1 MKKNKKRVNH
11 EKNIF
16 IYSGLV
22 SMTLVQSCYDDKGN
36 YDYHAV
42 NDMKVEIP
50 EAKIRMPK
58 ENPATVTLTPEL
70 TQTLAENEDNLTF
83 EWKKLKPDAKIGSMR
98 LADYTDYS
106 TGKICQVEVEPN
118 NPESIGMMLIVT
130 DKTTGQKWYQLG
142 KVAVVKPLNPAWF
155 VLQEDA
161 DQKGIV
167 GAIEGNPDG
176 FFAYADVFKSETG
189 ESFSL
194 EGKPLAIA
202 AKGNYGYGSMGGT
215 KFANLTIATDK
226 NIATYSPSTLTMKYG
241 TNKIL
246 FENALNNVPVN
257 LSYYK
262 MDKKGEMFVTDK
274 KAYFAYDDGWCVPY
288 SVYDKQVN
296 SDGEE
301 EQVAFL
307 PTCSATFSNYV
318 LAYNPATHR
327 FRIGSAFSSMMDYFG
342 TSYYYSQY
350 YRRGSQ
356 WKDKKPLVFR
366 DLSEDA
372 DGNYAFDPSNVD
384 ASLQILDILR
394 GGDNGNYAYAVMA
407 SEGASQI
414 TVFRF
419 SNADDPLC
427 AGKYTIDLDPSI
439 DLKTAKFAASQAYSA
454 HFIFMAAGNS
464 VYRIDME
471 RQKIEKIYSYDA
483 DANAKIAC
491 LKFRDPEDAENGNG
505 MILGF
510 GINTSAGQGLLGEL
524 KLTIA
529 GDVDRSENASY
540 IFQDANNRFG
550 KIVDISYNYE

>member
-1 MKKNKKRVNH
+1 MKK
-11 EKNIF
+11 
-16 IYSGLV
+16 IYLYILGLV

-58 ENPATVTLTPEL
+58 ENPAMVTLTPEL

-83 EWKKLKPDAKIGSMR
+83 EWKKMKPDAKIGSMR

-106 TGKICQVEVEPN
+106 IRKICQVVVEPN

-167 GAIEGNPDG
+167 GAIEGDSDG

-189 ESFSL
+189 ESFTL

-350 YRRGSQ
+350 YRKGSQ
-356 WKDKKPLVFR
+356 WKDIKPLVFR

-394 GGDNGNYAYAVMA
+394 GGDNGNYAYAVMT
-407 SEGASQI
+407 SEGSSQI

-427 AGKYTIDLDPSI
+427 AGKYTIDMDPSI
-439 DLKTAKFAASQAYSA
+439 DLKTAKFTASQAYSA

>member
-1 MKKNKKRVNH
+1 MKK
-11 EKNIF
+11 
-16 IYSGLV
+16 IYLYILGLV

-106 TGKICQVEVEPN
+106 IGKICQVEVEPN

-167 GAIEGNPDG
+167 GAIEGDPDG

-202 AKGNYGYGSMGGT
+202 AKGNYGYSSMGGT
-215 KFANLTIATDK
+215 MFANLTIATDK

-350 YRRGSQ
+350 YRKGSQ

>member
-1 MKKNKKRVNH
+1 MKK
-11 EKNIF
+11 
-16 IYSGLV
+16 IYLYILGLV

-130 DKTTGQKWYQLG
+130 DKATGQKWYQLG

-167 GAIEGNPDG
+167 GAIEGDPDG

-202 AKGNYGYGSMGGT
+202 AKGNYGYSSMGGT
-215 KFANLTIATDK
+215 MFANLTIATDK

-350 YRRGSQ
+350 YRKGSQ

-427 AGKYTIDLDPSI
+427 AGKYTIDMDPSI

>member
-1 MKKNKKRVNH
+1 MKK
-11 EKNIF
+11 
-16 IYSGLV
+16 IYLYILGLV

-106 TGKICQVEVEPN
+106 IGKICQVVVEPN

-167 GAIEGNPDG
+167 GAIEGDPDG

-202 AKGNYGYGSMGGT
+202 AKGNYGYSSMGGT
-215 KFANLTIATDK
+215 MFANLTIATDK

-262 MDKKGEMFVTDK
+262 MDQKGEMFVTDK

-350 YRRGSQ
+350 YRKGSQ

>member
-1 MKKNKKRVNH
+1 MKK
-11 EKNIF
+11 
-16 IYSGLV
+16 IYLYILGLV

-58 ENPATVTLTPEL
+58 ETPATVTLTPEL

-98 LADYTDYS
+98 FADYTDYS
-106 TGKICQVEVEPN
+106 TGKICQVKVEPN

-130 DKTTGQKWYQLG
+130 DKTSGQKWYQLG

-189 ESFSL
+189 ESFTL

-202 AKGNYGYGSMGGT
+202 AKGNYGYGSMGGM

-246 FENALNNVPVN
+246 FENALNKVPVN

-301 EQVAFL
+301 KQVAFL

-342 TSYYYSQY
+342 ISYRYSQY
-350 YRRGSQ
+350 YRKGSQ
-356 WKDKKPLVFR
+356 WKDIKPLVFR

>member
-1 MKKNKKRVNH
+1 MKK
-11 EKNIF
+11 
-16 IYSGLV
+16 IYLYILGLV

-98 LADYTDYS
+98 FADYTDYS
-106 TGKICQVEVEPN
+106 IGKICQVVVEPN

-130 DKTTGQKWYQLG
+130 DKATGQKWYQLG

-167 GAIEGNPDG
+167 GAIEGDPDG

-202 AKGNYGYGSMGGT
+202 AKGNYGYSSLGGT
-215 KFANLTIATDK
+215 MFANLTIATDK

-350 YRRGSQ
+350 YRKGSQ

>member
-1 MKKNKKRVNH
+1 MKK
-11 EKNIF
+11 
-16 IYSGLV
+16 IYLYILGLV

-98 LADYTDYS
+98 FADYTDYS
-106 TGKICQVEVEPN
+106 IGKICQVVVEPN

-130 DKTTGQKWYQLG
+130 DKTSGQKWYQLG

-189 ESFSL
+189 ESFTL

-215 KFANLTIATDK
+215 MFANLTIATDK

-350 YRRGSQ
+350 YRKGSQ
-356 WKDKKPLVFR
+356 WKDIKPLVFR

>member
-1 MKKNKKRVNH
+1 MKK
-11 EKNIF
+11 
-16 IYSGLV
+16 IYLYILGLV

-130 DKTTGQKWYQLG
+130 DKATGQKWYQLG

-167 GAIEGNPDG
+167 GAIEGDPDG

-202 AKGNYGYGSMGGT
+202 AKGNYGYSSMGGT
-215 KFANLTIATDK
+215 MFANLTIATDK

-246 FENALNNVPVN
+246 FENALKNVPVN

-350 YRRGSQ
+350 YRKGSQ

>member
-1 MKKNKKRVNH
+1 MKK
-11 EKNIF
+11 
-16 IYSGLV
+16 IYLYILGLV

-106 TGKICQVEVEPN
+106 TGKICQVKVEPN

-202 AKGNYGYGSMGGT
+202 AKGNYGYSSMGGT
-215 KFANLTIATDK
+215 MFANLTIATDK

-350 YRRGSQ
+350 YRKGSQ

-529 GDVDRSENASY
+529 GDVDRSENAFY

>member
-1 MKKNKKRVNH
+1 MKK
-11 EKNIF
+11 
-16 IYSGLV
+16 IYLYILGLV

-130 DKTTGQKWYQLG
+130 DKATGQKWYQLG

-167 GAIEGNPDG
+167 GAIEGDPDG

-202 AKGNYGYGSMGGT
+202 AKGNYGYSSMGGT
-215 KFANLTIATDK
+215 MFANLTIATDK

-350 YRRGSQ
+350 YRKGSQ
-356 WKDKKPLVFR
+356 WKDIKPLVFR

-427 AGKYTIDLDPSI
+427 AGKYTIDMDPSI

>member
-1 MKKNKKRVNH
+1 MKK
-11 EKNIF
+11 
-16 IYSGLV
+16 IYLYILGLV

-83 EWKKLKPDAKIGSMR
+83 EWKKLNKDAKIGSMR

-106 TGKICQVEVEPN
+106 TGKICQVKVEPN

-155 VLQEDA
+155 VLQEGA

-167 GAIEGNPDG
+167 GAIEGDSDG

-189 ESFSL
+189 ESFTL

-296 SDGEE
+296 SAGEE
-301 EQVAFL
+301 EQVVFL
-307 PTCSATFSNYV
+307 PSCSATFSNYV

-350 YRRGSQ
+350 YRKGSQ

-384 ASLQILDILR
+384 ASLKILDILR

-427 AGKYTIDLDPSI
+427 AGKYAIDLDPSI

>member
-1 MKKNKKRVNH
+1 MKK
-11 EKNIF
+11 
-16 IYSGLV
+16 IYLYILGLV

-106 TGKICQVEVEPN
+106 IGKICQVVVEPN

-167 GAIEGNPDG
+167 GAIEGDPDG

-189 ESFSL
+189 ESFTL

-215 KFANLTIATDK
+215 MFANLTIATDK

-296 SDGEE
+296 SAGEE
-301 EQVAFL
+301 EQVVFL
-307 PTCSATFSNYV
+307 PSCSATFSNYV

-372 DGNYAFDPSNVD
+372 DGNYAFDPSNID

-394 GGDNGNYAYAVMA
+394 GGDNGNYAYAVMT
-407 SEGASQI
+407 SEGSSQI

-427 AGKYTIDLDPSI
+427 AGKYAIDLDPSI

>member
-1 MKKNKKRVNH
+1 MKK
-11 EKNIF
+11 
-16 IYSGLV
+16 IYLYILGLV

-106 TGKICQVEVEPN
+106 IGKICQVVVEPN

-161 DQKGIV
+161 DQRGIV

-189 ESFSL
+189 ESFTL

-246 FENALNNVPVN
+246 FENALNKVPVN

-350 YRRGSQ
+350 YRKGSQ
-356 WKDKKPLVFR
+356 WKDIKPLVFR
-366 DLSEDA
+366 DLSEDP

-414 TVFRF
+414 TVFHF

>member
-1 MKKNKKRVNH
+1 MKK
-11 EKNIF
+11 
-16 IYSGLV
+16 IYLYILGLV

-189 ESFSL
+189 ESFTL

-246 FENALNNVPVN
+246 FENALNKVPVN

-350 YRRGSQ
+350 YRKGSQ

-427 AGKYTIDLDPSI
+427 AGKYTIDMDPSI

>member
-1 MKKNKKRVNH
+1 MKK
-11 EKNIF
+11 
-16 IYSGLV
+16 IYLYILGLV

-130 DKTTGQKWYQLG
+130 DKATGQKWYQLG

-167 GAIEGNPDG
+167 GAIEGDPDG

-202 AKGNYGYGSMGGT
+202 AKGNYGYSSMGGT
-215 KFANLTIATDK
+215 MFANLTIATDK

-296 SDGEE
+296 FDGGE

-350 YRRGSQ
+350 YRKGSQ

-471 RQKIEKIYSYDA
+471 RQRIEKIYSYDA

>member
-1 MKKNKKRVNH
+1 MKK
-11 EKNIF
+11 
-16 IYSGLV
+16 IYLYILGLV

-83 EWKKLKPDAKIGSMR
+83 EWKKLNKDAKIGSMR

-106 TGKICQVEVEPN
+106 IGKICQVEVEPN

-202 AKGNYGYGSMGGT
+202 AKGNYGYSSMGGT
-215 KFANLTIATDK
+215 MFANLTIATDK

-350 YRRGSQ
+350 YRKGSQ

>member
-1 MKKNKKRVNH
+1 MKK
-11 EKNIF
+11 
-16 IYSGLV
+16 IYLYILGLV

-70 TQTLAENEDNLTF
+70 TQTLAENEDNLTL

-106 TGKICQVEVEPN
+106 IGKICQVKVEPN

-189 ESFSL
+189 ASFAL

-226 NIATYSPSTLTMKYG
+226 NIATYSPSSLTMKYG

-350 YRRGSQ
+350 YRKGSQ

>member
-1 MKKNKKRVNH
+1 MKK
-11 EKNIF
+11 
-16 IYSGLV
+16 IYLYILGLV

-58 ENPATVTLTPEL
+58 ETPATVTLTPEL

-83 EWKKLKPDAKIGSMR
+83 EWKKLNKDAKIGSMR

-106 TGKICQVEVEPN
+106 TGKICQVKVEPN

-167 GAIEGNPDG
+167 GAIEGDPDG

-189 ESFSL
+189 ESFTL

-215 KFANLTIATDK
+215 MFANLTIATDK

-274 KAYFAYDDGWCVPY
+274 KAYFAYDDGWCIPY

-350 YRRGSQ
+350 YRKGSQ

-407 SEGASQI
+407 SEGSSQI

-524 KLTIA
+524 ILTIA

>member
-1 MKKNKKRVNH
+1 MKK
-11 EKNIF
+11 
-16 IYSGLV
+16 IYLYILGLV

-106 TGKICQVEVEPN
+106 IGKICQVVVEPN

-189 ESFSL
+189 ESFTL

-215 KFANLTIATDK
+215 MFANLTIATDK

-296 SDGEE
+296 SAGKE
-301 EQVAFL
+301 EQVVFL
-307 PTCSATFSNYV
+307 PSCSATFSNYV
-318 LAYNPATHR
+318 LTYNPATHR
-327 FRIGSAFSSMMDYFG
+327 FRIGSAFASMMDYFG
-342 TSYYYSQY
+342 TSFYYSQY
-350 YRRGSQ
+350 YRKGSQ
-356 WKDKKPLVFR
+356 WKDMKPLVFR
-366 DLSEDA
+366 DLAEDA

>member
-1 MKKNKKRVNH
+1 MKK
-11 EKNIF
+11 
-16 IYSGLV
+16 IYLYILGLV

-106 TGKICQVEVEPN
+106 IGKICQVVVEPN

-189 ESFSL
+189 ESFTL

-301 EQVAFL
+301 KQVAFL

-350 YRRGSQ
+350 YRKGSQ

-510 GINTSAGQGLLGEL
+510 GINTSAGLGLLGEL

>member
-1 MKKNKKRVNH
+1 MKK
-11 EKNIF
+11 
-16 IYSGLV
+16 IYLYILGLV

-106 TGKICQVEVEPN
+106 IGKICLVVVEPN

-189 ESFSL
+189 ESFTL

-215 KFANLTIATDK
+215 MFANLTIATDK

-296 SDGEE
+296 SAGKE
-301 EQVAFL
+301 EQVVFL
-307 PTCSATFSNYV
+307 PSCSATFSNYV
-318 LAYNPATHR
+318 LTYNPATHR
-327 FRIGSAFSSMMDYFG
+327 FRIGSAFASMMDYFG
-342 TSYYYSQY
+342 TSFYYSQY
-350 YRRGSQ
+350 YRKGSQ
-356 WKDKKPLVFR
+356 WKDMKPLVFR
-366 DLSEDA
+366 DLAEDA

>member
-1 MKKNKKRVNH
+1 MKK
-11 EKNIF
+11 
-16 IYSGLV
+16 IYLYILGLV

-106 TGKICQVEVEPN
+106 IGKICLVVVEPN

-189 ESFSL
+189 ESFTL

-215 KFANLTIATDK
+215 MFANLTIATDK

-246 FENALNNVPVN
+246 FENALNKVPVN

-296 SDGEE
+296 SAGKE
-301 EQVAFL
+301 EQVVFL
-307 PTCSATFSNYV
+307 PSCSATFSNYV
-318 LAYNPATHR
+318 LTYNPATHR
-327 FRIGSAFSSMMDYFG
+327 FRIGSAFASMMDYFG
-342 TSYYYSQY
+342 TSFYYSQY
-350 YRRGSQ
+350 YRKGSQ
-356 WKDKKPLVFR
+356 WKDMKPLVFR
-366 DLSEDA
+366 DLAEDA

>member
-1 MKKNKKRVNH
+1 MKK
-11 EKNIF
+11 
-16 IYSGLV
+16 IYLYILGLV

-98 LADYTDYS
+98 FADYTDYS
-106 TGKICQVEVEPN
+106 TGKICQVKVEPN

-130 DKTTGQKWYQLG
+130 DKTSGQKWYQLG

-189 ESFSL
+189 ESFTL

-246 FENALNNVPVN
+246 FENALNKVPVN

-350 YRRGSQ
+350 YRKGSQ
-356 WKDKKPLVFR
+356 WKDIKPLVFR

>member
-1 MKKNKKRVNH
+1 MKK
-11 EKNIF
+11 
-16 IYSGLV
+16 IYLYILGLV

-58 ENPATVTLTPEL
+58 ETPATVTLTPEL

-83 EWKKLKPDAKIGSMR
+83 EWKKLNKDAKIGSMR

-167 GAIEGNPDG
+167 GAIEGDPDG
-176 FFAYADVFKSETG
+176 FFAYVDVFKSETG
-189 ESFSL
+189 ESFAL

-202 AKGNYGYGSMGGT
+202 AKGNYGYNSMGGT
-215 KFANLTIATDK
+215 MFANLTIATDK

-301 EQVAFL
+301 KQVAFL

-350 YRRGSQ
+350 YRKGSQ

-407 SEGASQI
+407 SEGSSQI

>member
-1 MKKNKKRVNH
+1 MKK
-11 EKNIF
+11 
-16 IYSGLV
+16 IYLYILGLV

-106 TGKICQVEVEPN
+106 IGKICQVEVEPN

-130 DKTTGQKWYQLG
+130 DKATGQKWYQLG

-167 GAIEGNPDG
+167 GAIEGDPDG

>member
-1 MKKNKKRVNH
+1 MKK
-11 EKNIF
+11 
-16 IYSGLV
+16 IYLYILGLV

-70 TQTLAENEDNLTF
+70 TQTLAENEDNLIF

-167 GAIEGNPDG
+167 GAIEGDPDG

-202 AKGNYGYGSMGGT
+202 AKGNYGYSSMGGT
-215 KFANLTIATDK
+215 MFANLTIATDK

-350 YRRGSQ
+350 YRKGSQ

>member
-1 MKKNKKRVNH
+1 MKK
-11 EKNIF
+11 
-16 IYSGLV
+16 IYLYILGLV

-98 LADYTDYS
+98 FADYTDYS
-106 TGKICQVEVEPN
+106 IGKICQVVVEPN

-189 ESFSL
+189 ESFTL

-246 FENALNNVPVN
+246 FENALNKVPVN

-350 YRRGSQ
+350 YRKGSQ
-356 WKDKKPLVFR
+356 WKNIKPLVFR

-454 HFIFMAAGNS
+454 HFIFMAVGNS

>member
-1 MKKNKKRVNH
+1 MKK
-11 EKNIF
+11 
-16 IYSGLV
+16 IYLYILGLV

-98 LADYTDYS
+98 FADYTDYS
-106 TGKICQVEVEPN
+106 IGKICQVVVEPN

-176 FFAYADVFKSETG
+176 FFAYADVFMSETG
-189 ESFSL
+189 ESFAL

-342 TSYYYSQY
+342 TSYYNSQY
-350 YRRGSQ
+350 YRKGSQ

>member
-1 MKKNKKRVNH
+1 MKK
-11 EKNIF
+11 
-16 IYSGLV
+16 IYLYILGLV

-106 TGKICQVEVEPN
+106 TGKICQVKVEPN

-130 DKTTGQKWYQLG
+130 DKTSGQKWYQLG

-189 ESFSL
+189 ESFVL

-350 YRRGSQ
+350 YRKGSQ

>member
-1 MKKNKKRVNH
+1 MKK
-11 EKNIF
+11 
-16 IYSGLV
+16 IYLYILGLV

-83 EWKKLKPDAKIGSMR
+83 EWKKLNKDAKIGSMR

-106 TGKICQVEVEPN
+106 IGKICQVEVEPN

-167 GAIEGNPDG
+167 GAIEGDPDG

-202 AKGNYGYGSMGGT
+202 AKGNYGYSSMGGT
-215 KFANLTIATDK
+215 MFANLTIATDK

-350 YRRGSQ
+350 YRKGSQ

>member
-1 MKKNKKRVNH
+1 MKK
-11 EKNIF
+11 
-16 IYSGLV
+16 IYLYILGLV

-106 TGKICQVEVEPN
+106 IGKICQVEVEPN

-189 ESFSL
+189 ESFAL

-202 AKGNYGYGSMGGT
+202 AKGNYGYSNSMVGT
-215 KFANLTIATDK
+215 MFANLTIATDK

-301 EQVAFL
+301 EQVVFL

-327 FRIGSAFSSMMDYFG
+327 FRIGSAFASMQDYFL
-342 TSYYYSQY
+342 TSFYYSKY
-350 YRRGSQ
+350 YRMGSQ

-366 DLSEDA
+366 DLSEDP

>member
-1 MKKNKKRVNH
+1 MKK
-11 EKNIF
+11 
-16 IYSGLV
+16 IYLYILGLV

-83 EWKKLKPDAKIGSMR
+83 EWKKLKSDAKIGSMR

-106 TGKICQVEVEPN
+106 TGKICQVKVEPN

-189 ESFSL
+189 ESFTL

-215 KFANLTIATDK
+215 MFANLTIATDK

-274 KAYFAYDDGWCVPY
+274 KAYFAYDDGWCIPY

-296 SDGEE
+296 SAGEE
-301 EQVAFL
+301 EQVVFL
-307 PTCSATFSNYV
+307 PSCSATFSNYV

-350 YRRGSQ
+350 YRKGSQ

-427 AGKYTIDLDPSI
+427 AGKYTIDMDPSI

>member
-1 MKKNKKRVNH
+1 MKK
-11 EKNIF
+11 
-16 IYSGLV
+16 IYLYILGLV

>member
-1 MKKNKKRVNH
+1 MKK
-11 EKNIF
+11 
-16 IYSGLV
+16 IYLYILGLV

-98 LADYTDYS
+98 LADYMDYS
-106 TGKICQVEVEPN
+106 IGKICQVVVEPN

-189 ESFSL
+189 ESFTL
-194 EGKPLAIA
+194 EGKPLTIA

-350 YRRGSQ
+350 YRKGSQ
-356 WKDKKPLVFR
+356 WKDIKPLVFR
-366 DLSEDA
+366 DLSEDP

>member
-1 MKKNKKRVNH
+1 MKK
-11 EKNIF
+11 
-16 IYSGLV
+16 IYLYILGLV

-106 TGKICQVEVEPN
+106 IGKICQVVVEPN

-161 DQKGIV
+161 DQRGIV

-189 ESFSL
+189 ESFTL

-246 FENALNNVPVN
+246 FENALNKVPVN

-350 YRRGSQ
+350 YRKGSQ
-356 WKDKKPLVFR
+356 WKDIKPLVFR
-366 DLSEDA
+366 DLSEDP

-384 ASLQILDILR
+384 ASLLILDILR